1 MVASKHAALRATS
14 LWSAIEATQS
24 RSLKVMDVESG
35 AVSSDAKCKPGDF
48 IELDYEGE
56 VFHGKVEEIDG
67 EGCGPYYMNV
77 KYISPASGEAVK
89 RMVGSVEPFYI
100 RRYVRHLH
108 QEEVVKYK
116 LMGLING

>member
-1 MVASKHAALRATS
+1 MG
-14 LWSAIEATQS
+14 
-24 RSLKVMDVESG
+24 VESG

-67 EGCGPYYMNV
+67 EGCGPYYMDV

-89 RMVGSVEPFYI
+89 RMVGSIERFFL
-100 RRYVRHLH
+100 RRYVRHLRP
-108 QEEVVKYK
+108 EEIMKYK
-116 LMGLING
+116 LSGLVVGW